1 MSLLLSIKLCFPESK
16 LITCFFHFMQNQ
28 IKKLPE
34 IRSKNKVLKD
44 YAKDLFA
51 NIRLL
56 CFIDLNKI
64 DNFYSQIKD
73 KYRSKFPKYFKYFD
87 KNYINNNSR
96 FSKIWNF
103 NEII

>member
-1 MSLLLSIKLCFPESK
+1 MFLSFYAES
-16 LITCFFHFMQNQ
+16 N
-28 IKKLPE
+28 KKLPE
-34 IRSKNKVLKD
+34 LRSKNKVLKD
-44 YAKDLFA
+44 YAKDLLA
-51 NIRLL
+51 SIRLL

-87 KNYINNNSR
+87 KNYINNYSR